1 VTGRTISH
9 YEILEKLGAG
19 GMGEIYKARDPRL
32 NRTVAVKVLPG
43 SATGDPE
50 RRRRFLQEAQ
60 AASGLNHPNIITIHD
75 IVTDDGSDYMVM
87 EFIAGKTLSEVI
99 PPGGLD
105 MSKTLQYATQIADAL
120 GAAHAAGIVHR
131 DLKPGNV
138 MVMPSGRLKILDFG
152 LAKITTETALT
163 EATQTI
169 ASGPVTVEGSILGTV
184 SYMSP
189 EQAQG
194 KRVDQRSDIFAFGAL
209 LYEMVTGHKAFAGD
223 SALTTLTAILRDEVR
238 PVSDFASG
246 VPPELEEVIGRAL
259 RKDPAQ
265 RWQNMQE
272 IYGVLTALRQRYE
285 SGILDPT
292 QILPPRKEKSPLLP
306 AAAVAAIT
314 VLGLSGWWV
323 AARRGA
329 APKPQALPP
338 QQAQVQP
345 PAPAP
350 GPAVE
355 TPTPTEQ
362 PKADDKPA
370 TPAVTT
376 PSPAIA
382 KNAAAPKKDDG
393 TLTNDSVYAMLAAK
407 VAEPVIVNHIRA
419 VPKTKFDLSTQ
430 ELIRLT
436 RAGAST
442 AVLEAMRNPAQS
454 VPVAEAPSRILAP
467 APSPVT
473 EASPSKLVVPPPTE
487 TKVFT
492 LSNGL
497 PVIIQLAADVPA
509 DPDPGT
515 PLKFTLKGAFNVNG
529 TTVLAA
535 GAPVIGEVAGVKKGL
550 LGLGAKPTYRLIS
563 VDAVDGSK
571 IGLRAVPAKS
581 DKMERVLESSGK
593 HDKSL
598 TATAGTEYVGYIDGP
613 QTVTIRK

>member
-1 VTGRTISH
+1 
-9 YEILEKLGAG
+9 
-19 GMGEIYKARDPRL
+19 MGEIYKARDPRL
-32 NRTVAVKVLPG
+32 NRTVAVKVLPA

-87 EFIAGKTLSEVI
+87 EFIAGKTLTEVI

-138 MVMPSGRLKILDFG
+138 MVTPSARLKILDFG
-152 LAKITTETALT
+152 LAKVTTETALT

-209 LYEMVTGHKAFAGD
+209 LYEMVTGRKAFAGD

-272 IYGVLTALRQRYE
+272 IYGVLAALRQRYE

-292 QILPPRKEKSPLLP
+292 QILPPRKKKSPLLP
-306 AAAVAAIT
+306 AAAVVAIT
-314 VLGLSGWWV
+314 ILGLSGWWV
-323 AARRGA
+323 AARRDA
-329 APKPQALPP
+329 APKPQAPPP
-338 QQAQVQP
+338 QQQAQAQP
-345 PAPAP
+345 PAAAPAP
-350 GPAVE
+350 VVEPPPPAA
-355 TPTPTEQ
+355 Q

-370 TPAVTT
+370 TAAMTT
-376 PSPAIA
+376 PTL
-382 KNAAAPKKDDG
+382 AAAPKKDDG
-393 TLTNDSVYAMLAAK
+393 TVTNDSVIAMLSAK
-407 VAEPVIVNHIRA
+407 VAEPVIVSQIKA
-419 VPKTKFDLSTQ
+419 APKRKFELSTQ
-430 ELIRLT
+430 EVIRLT
-436 RAGAST
+436 RAGASP
-442 AVLEAMRNPAQS
+442 AVLEAMRNPVQS
-454 VPVAEAPSRILAP
+454 VPVAEAPPSRTLVPAP
-467 APSPVT
+467 AAVT
-473 EASPSKLVVPPPTE
+473 EAAPPKLVVPPPTE

-497 PVIIQLAADVPA
+497 PVAIQLAADVPA

-550 LGLGAKPTYRLIS
+550 LGRGAKPTYRLIS
-563 VDAVDGSK
+563 VASVDGSK
-571 IGLRAVPAKS
+571 IALRAVPAKS
-581 DKMERVLESSGK
+581 DKMERVLEASGK

-598 TATAGTEYVGYIDGP
+598 TAPAGTEYVGYIDGA

>member
-1 VTGRTISH
+1 
-9 YEILEKLGAG
+9 
-19 GMGEIYKARDPRL
+19 MGEIYKARDPRL
-32 NRTVAVKVLPG
+32 NRMVAVKVLPAG
-43 SATGDPE
+43 ATGDPD

-105 MSKTLQYATQIADAL
+105 MAKTLQYATQIADAL

-138 MVMPSGRLKILDFG
+138 MVVPSGRLKILDFG
-152 LAKITTETALT
+152 LAKVTAETALT

-238 PVSDFASG
+238 PVSDFTTG

-272 IYGVLTALRQRYE
+272 IYGVLAALRQRYE

-292 QILPPRKEKSPLLP
+292 QILPPRKKKNVLLP
-306 AAAVAAIT
+306 AAGVAAIT
-314 VLGLSGWWV
+314 ILGLSGWWV
-323 AARRGA
+323 AARGGA
-329 APKPQALPP
+329 APKPQAPPP
-338 QQAQVQP
+338 QQQAQAQP

-350 GPAVE
+350 APVVEPPPPAAQSKPDDTLATARN
-355 TPTPTEQ
+355 TP
-362 PKADDKPA
+362 
-370 TPAVTT
+370 
-376 PSPAIA
+376 
-382 KNAAAPKKDDG
+382 APKKDDG
-393 TLTNDSVYAMLAAK
+393 TVTNDSVLAMLAAK
-407 VAEPVIVNHIRA
+407 VAEPVIVNHIKA
-419 VPKTKFDLSTQ
+419 APKTKFDLSTQ
-430 ELIRLT
+430 EVIRLT
-436 RAGAST
+436 RAGASL
-442 AVLEAMRNPAQS
+442 AVLDAMRNPVQS
-454 VPVAEAPSRILAP
+454 VPVAEAPPPRNLAP
-467 APSPVT
+467 APAPLM
-473 EASPSKLVVPPPTE
+473 EAATPKLVVPPPTD

-492 LSNGL
+492 LTNGL
-497 PVIIQLAADVPA
+497 PVSIQLAADVPA

-515 PLKFTLKGAFNVNG
+515 PLKFTVKGDFNVNG

-535 GAPVIGEVAGVKKGL
+535 GAPVIGEVAGIKKGL

-571 IGLRAVPAKS
+571 IALRAVPAKS
-581 DKMERVLESSGK
+581 DKMERVLESPGK
-593 HDKSL
+593 RDKSL
-598 TATAGTEYVGYIDGP
+598 AAPAGAEYVGYIDGP
-613 QTVTIRK
+613 QTVTIKK